1 MDDEIWDEHRWES
14 FLKENDR
21 RVDRYMHDLQQFMR
35 DHPQPSRTDEDA
47 FLTWKAQLRAHME
60 SRGWSDPD
68 LPLGEPDATAQA
80 SEDAILSFDELLNAA
95 KFPSSENDDEEDVNS
110 LPVYH
115 TAVSLAGYV
124 LEWANKLPGDVKDS
138 TLVQYCSQIMQIGA
152 NLAKG
157 HGIGYEQDMI
167 GGNIACV
174 KRALAA
180 ANVALGLLHDMRTGP
195 YMEPSTY
202 VRLYEE
208 TFEVRNDVGLYVQA
222 LRERF
227 ELGID

>member
-1 MDDEIWDEHRWES
+1 MNEEIWDEHRWED

-21 RVDRYMHDLQQFMR
+21 RVDRYMHDLQQFIQG
-35 DHPQPSRTDEDA
+35 HPQPNRTNEEA
-47 FLTWKAQLRAHME
+47 FLNWKAQLRAYME
-60 SRGWSDPD
+60 SRGWADPD
-68 LPLGEPDATAQA
+68 LPLGDPDGTPQPPD
-80 SEDAILSFDELLNAA
+80 DAVLSFDELLNAA
-95 KFPSSENDDEEDVNS
+95 RFPGGREEDEEDINN

-115 TAVSLAGYV
+115 VAVSLAGFV
-124 LEWANKLPGDVKDS
+124 LEWANKLPGEIKDS

-174 KRALAA
+174 KRALAS
-180 ANVALGLLHDMRTGP
+180 ANAGLSLLHDMREAP
-195 YMEPSTY
+195 YMEEETY
-202 VRLYEE
+202 ARLYEE